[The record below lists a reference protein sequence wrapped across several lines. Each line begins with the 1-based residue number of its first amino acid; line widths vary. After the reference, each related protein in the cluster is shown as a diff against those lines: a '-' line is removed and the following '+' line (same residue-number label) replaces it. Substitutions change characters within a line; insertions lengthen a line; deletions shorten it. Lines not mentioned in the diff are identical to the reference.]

1 MKSFAALSAAV
12 GLASIAGRASAIYT
26 FTSSAITDKFDDVVQ
41 SNGLLGLKNVNVM
54 LYENDFKGIL
64 GSYNGTF
71 PINAA
76 VALHFMGFL
85 GGKLPISLSTCIH
98 FKKGFSPFPIKIY
111 IMRMHIVCIAQLV

>member
-85 GGKLPISLSTCIH
+85 GGKLPISLLV
-98 FKKGFSPFPIKIY
+98 Y
-111 IMRMHIVCIAQLV
+111 ISKRVSLHSQSMRMHTLCIAQLV

>member
-98 FKKGFSPFPIKIY
+98 FKKGFFTVSGFTLLRENVFI
-111 IMRMHIVCIAQLV
+111 